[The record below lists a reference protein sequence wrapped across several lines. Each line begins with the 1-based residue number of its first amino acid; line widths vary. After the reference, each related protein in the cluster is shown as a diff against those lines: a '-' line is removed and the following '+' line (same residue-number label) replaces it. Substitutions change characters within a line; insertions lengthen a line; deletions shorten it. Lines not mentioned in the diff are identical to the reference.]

1 MITYQVNMDDLKE
14 IQQYLGIA
22 RDKTKIILRSAINDT
37 AKDTMQLL
45 LDETVKRYATKRKV
59 VKKTMSI
66 SKAKAS
72 HLVATIKVVS
82 PTMELYDFKVSPKK
96 YVHPLDF
103 EHKPKYYKG
112 KVLKSAQLSKLILKP
127 GASRDK
133 YKAFVIRYQ
142 SGHITIGQRVPGKR
156 MKSKPNKEFVKTLL
170 SPSVP
175 TMMGNERGVYGI
187 VEPKMYDLLSKNIAK
202 RIEKHLG

>member
-22 RDKTKIILRSAINDT
+22 RDKTKTILRSAINDT